1 MSRKFVTGALFG
13 ALIAVGTLS
22 ATSAVAG
29 NGPGG
34 IFNLGRTNTVNATST
49 LTGSASGASLS
60 IVNRSS
66 RAAATGLSIVTGANR
81 APMRVTSKVQV
92 LNLNASLLGG
102 KPASAFLP
110 VAGTA
115 ANSSKLQGK
124 TAADFLAATGTAVN
138 SSKLQGKTAAD
149 FLAATGTAV
158 NAAALQ
164 GMTPADFLAAEGT
177 AADSSKLGGVSAA
190 EYIRRCD
197 PQGSGIYQGAVAA
210 KAAIDGSAAAAS
222 YSSDGVLSS
231 WVCTGQSAE
240 VVRRSAG
247 VYDVTFGDEIV
258 TIGGNQFI
266 GFPIFA
272 TPEVPMVS
280 AATAGTTAAV
290 EGPYQ
295 CAFSPP
301 PFRVCFTVT
310 LVDGTGTPADGRFN
324 LALL

>member
-49 LTGSASGASLS
+49 LTGSSSGASLS

-110 VAGTA
+110 VSGTA

-124 TAADFLAATGTAVN
+124 AA
-138 SSKLQGKTAAD
+138 SD

-164 GMTPADFLAAEGT
+164 GMTPADFLAAAGT

-197 PQGSGIYQGAVAA
+197 PQGSGAYQGAVAA

-222 YSSDGVLSS
+222 YSSAGVISS
-231 WVCTGQSAE
+231 WVCTGQNAE
-240 VVRRSAG
+240 VIRYSAG
-247 VYDVTFGDEIV
+247 LYQVTFGDEVIDV
-258 TIGGNQFI
+258 FGTAHI

-272 TPEVPMVS
+272 TPEVPIVTS
-280 AATAGTTAAV
+280 ATPGLSATV
-290 EGPYQ
+290 EGPGQ
-295 CAFSPP
+295 CEASPP
-301 PFRVCFTVT
+301 PTRTCLTVK
-310 LVDGTGTPADGRFN
+310 LLDGAGTPTDGRFT
-324 LALL
+324 LALV